1 MSLEK
6 FSLKSLKIIDFFFQF
21 SDRIRTTNNML
32 GDCYT
37 CAVVE
42 HLSKEEL
49 MKTDDEII
57 VNDKSSK
64 KSCKYEPE
72 LIVVSVDEKI

>member
-1 MSLEK
+1 M
-6 FSLKSLKIIDFFFQF
+6 
-21 SDRIRTTNNML
+21 

-49 MKTDDEII
+49 SDCDATQNLSQ
-57 VNDKSSK
+57 NDSK
-64 KSCKYEPE
+64 KFVPE
-72 LIVVSVDEKI
+72 IVVENGKISEKLWNKKWEINF

>member
-1 MSLEK
+1 
-6 FSLKSLKIIDFFFQF
+6 
-21 SDRIRTTNNML
+21 ML

-49 MKTDDEII
+49 MKTDDGII
-57 VNDKSSK
+57 VNGSK

-72 LIVVSVDEKI
+72 LLVVSVDGKN